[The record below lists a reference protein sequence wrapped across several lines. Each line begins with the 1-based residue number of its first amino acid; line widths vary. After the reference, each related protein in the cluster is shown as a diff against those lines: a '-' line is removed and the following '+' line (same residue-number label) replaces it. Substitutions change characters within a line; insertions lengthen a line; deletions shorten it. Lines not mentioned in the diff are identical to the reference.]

1 MDNTAISEYEPFYNK
16 YKDVCTG
23 YIMYIKGFKKTDI
36 NSNSVSEYQ
45 KVTHTDAYFTKY
57 GYDQAGMEKWRED
70 EDKRVE
76 APAYIEKDGKRYIK
90 EGTVIGTTTNSDI
103 VMYLINRENSLM
115 EDVESY
121 IRLSDNNLDTDWA
134 YFYWVPYESG
144 GIDGEGNGP
153 EAVGQTTS
161 GELAVGI
168 AQWTTTNK
176 SGGVNNIPDFCKK
189 AIELNSSLCAELRPF
204 VGVLLEINKCK
215 YFAPLSSPKPK
226 HIKMKNQVD
235 FYKID
240 SGKLGAINLNN
251 MEKMEELSL
260 QCRKILNENDGFLK
274 VSTVSEKFPAF
285 ICNKKDRG
293 AFIYVKCPTYTVCI
307 LKQMDRQEIESLNA
321 MLNLTVSSE
330 LVATKRV
337 WWNDEGQEEP
347 FLYETTCF
355 GKNLEENKKIKED
368 VERMFKNAGYRTETG
383 VSYYI
388 LKKPIGI
395 VNIEGEEYFALLDK
409 FDI

>member
-1 MDNTAISEYEPFYNK
+1 
-16 YKDVCTG
+16 
-23 YIMYIKGFKKTDI
+23 
-36 NSNSVSEYQ
+36 
-45 KVTHTDAYFTKY
+45 
-57 GYDQAGMEKWRED
+57 MEH
-70 EDKRVE
+70 
-76 APAYIEKDGKRYIK
+76 IHIK
-90 EGTVIGTTTNSDI
+90 ETFMKEKSFR
-103 VMYLINRENSLM
+103 MR
-115 EDVESY
+115 
-121 IRLSDNNLDTDWA
+121 
-134 YFYWVPYESG
+134 
-144 GIDGEGNGP
+144 IDDDFEKKFSAIAGE
-153 EAVGQTTS
+153 
-161 GELAVGI
+161 
-168 AQWTTTNK
+168 NK
-176 SGGVNNIPDFCKK
+176 SAFIRQT
-189 AIELNSSLCAELRPF
+189 IEIMSSKEFR
-204 VGVLLEINKCK
+204 E
-215 YFAPLSSPKPK
+215 S
-226 HIKMKNQVD
+226 
-235 FYKID
+235 
-240 SGKLGAINLNN
+240 INLNN

-293 AFIYVKCPTYTVCI
+293 AFIYVKCPTFTVCI

-347 FLYETTCF
+347 FLYETACF
-355 GKNLEENKKIKED
+355 GKNLEENKKIKDD
-368 VERMFKNAGYRTETG
+368 VEWMFKNAGYRTETG